1 MKKQLFYLVA
11 FLLIVFVACQ
21 KELSFETGNAP
32 GTATLQA
39 DINGDC
45 LPKTVNGSYEVGV
58 PLVTTVN
65 TISVDVNVLATGSYT
80 ITTDTVNG
88 FYFNSSGIFTNLG
101 TNTITLRGIG
111 TPFTAGTFNFKVNL
125 DTFYCDIQVTV
136 LPAGAGGPADFTLE
150 GAPNTCT
157 NANVQGTY
165 VLNTALSGSNQVVLN
180 VNVITVGTYN
190 ITTTFQGMTFSASG
204 AFGTTGATTVTLQG
218 SGTPTTAGT
227 NTVPITV
234 GSSTCSFD
242 VTVESA
248 ATGTLGGSP
257 GACTPATVNGTYTV
271 GTALDA
277 SNTVGI
283 QLTIATIGAYN
294 ITTDTVAGI
303 YFSASGNAAATGVL
317 PLTLNGGGTPT
328 ASGMQTF
335 TVSFGSSTCT
345 FIVDIQPAAPLSNDY
360 FPRTANSNWS
370 YEFDDDPND
379 TLYRTAITA
388 THSAIGNTYNIF
400 MGNDGTGLDSSG
412 YYRMTS
418 TPGDY
423 YEWFDAGGFIG
434 YDNPLWAEYVM
445 LKDDQPAA
453 TNWKTP
459 ITGFPGTVS
468 GNPLNLRFS
477 YTILQKDVP
486 ISVTT
491 SLGTQNYQNVIVVE
505 EKIEVEVSPG
515 VWQDATATL
524 DFYGKSY
531 YARGIGL
538 IKYEELD
545 ASDQVTFLMELRRYV
560 VL

>member
-227 NTVPITV
+227 
-234 GSSTCSFD
+234 
-242 VTVESA
+242 
-248 ATGTLGGSP
+248 
-257 GACTPATVNGTYTV
+257 
-271 GTALDA
+271 
-277 SNTVGI
+277 
-283 QLTIATIGAYN
+283 
-294 ITTDTVAGI
+294 
-303 YFSASGNAAATGVL
+303 
-317 PLTLNGGGTPT
+317 
-328 ASGMQTF
+328 
-335 TVSFGSSTCT
+335 
-345 FIVDIQPAAPLSNDY
+345 
-360 FPRTANSNWS
+360 
-370 YEFDDDPND
+370 
-379 TLYRTAITA
+379 
-388 THSAIGNTYNIF
+388 
-400 MGNDGTGLDSSG
+400 
-412 YYRMTS
+412 
-418 TPGDY
+418 
-423 YEWFDAGGFIG
+423 
-434 YDNPLWAEYVM
+434 
-445 LKDDQPAA
+445 
-453 TNWKTP
+453 
-459 ITGFPGTVS
+459 
-468 GNPLNLRFS
+468 
-477 YTILQKDVP
+477 
-486 ISVTT
+486 
-491 SLGTQNYQNVIVVE
+491 
-505 EKIEVEVSPG
+505 
-515 VWQDATATL
+515 
-524 DFYGKSY
+524 
-531 YARGIGL
+531 
-538 IKYEELD
+538 
-545 ASDQVTFLMELRRYV
+545 
-560 VL
+560 